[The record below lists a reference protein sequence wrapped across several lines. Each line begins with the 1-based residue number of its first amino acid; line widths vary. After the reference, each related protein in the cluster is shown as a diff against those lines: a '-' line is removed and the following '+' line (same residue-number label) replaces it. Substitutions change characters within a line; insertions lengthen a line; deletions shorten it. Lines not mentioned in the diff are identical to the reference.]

1 MESPKPAGATSI
13 GAWSDF
19 AGATR
24 SRVVDLIISNLFNVC
39 AVAGAVILFVAAD
52 SPLVWLGA
60 VLVLVS
66 LITLSWLMRRDISR
80 GRALLSTYQ
89 APRIVI
95 LVAVAGGYL
104 ARRPEDAAW
113 IWAATGLAIF
123 TILAEPTVRLLMSKA
138 TPVAVQLPGF
148 PAVPRPPFNPSVVA
162 FAPFGAA
169 AVGVLLAVLGAPGW
183 CYLLVVVL
191 STMSAV
197 IMISYAIRAVRISRR
212 SATGIRKALQEYQ
225 PEFCVYY
232 AARNGARYQL
242 GMWLPYFERLNRRF
256 IVITRHAHT
265 VPEITELTSAPVLLP
280 KLKSSHGR
288 LWHLVVDSLKAAFY
302 VQNHQANVDMLR
314 FPRLTHIW
322 LNHGD
327 SDKAANFSARHA
339 AFDKVFVSGPQGVER
354 YAAHGV
360 RIRPEQ
366 FAIVGRPQIERI
378 TTRDEPLP
386 ADAPRT
392 VLYAPT
398 WHGGKPN
405 TNYSSLFLGSKI
417 VDALLARGIT
427 VIFRP
432 HPQTYGD
439 PEQAGVAQDIQHRLN
454 ADRKATGR
462 QHVFGRAAEVDWDIP
477 ACFNHCDALIT
488 DVSSVASDFLATGK
502 PMAMVAI
509 QQKGPEF
516 REAIPMARVAYV
528 IERDLST
535 LPEVLDEL
543 LGPDPLANARRGYRS
558 YCLGDALG
566 SEAPLPFLREVERI
580 LDGGPVRRSTV
591 RVDPAEGSIRNVQPP
606 EKQGLRSPAS
616 VDQPQR

>member
-1 MESPKPAGATSI
+1 MSI

-39 AVAGAVILFVAAD
+39 AVVGAVVMFAAPR
-52 SPLVWLGA
+52 SPTVWLGA
-60 VLVLVS
+60 CLALAS
-66 LITLSWLMRRDISR
+66 LIMLGWLMRRDISR
-80 GRALLSTYQ
+80 RRALLSTYQ
-89 APRIVI
+89 APRIAVLI
-95 LVAVAGGYL
+95 AVAAAYL
-104 ARRPEDAAW
+104 ARRPADAAW

-123 TILAEPTVRLLMSKA
+123 AIISEPTVRLLLTKA

-148 PAVPRPPFNPSVVA
+148 PAVPRPPFNPIFVTL
-162 FAPFGAA
+162 A
-169 AVGVLLAVLGAPGW
+169 AVGEAAVGGVLALLGAPGW
-183 CYLLVVVL
+183 CYLLIVIIG
-191 STMSAV
+191 TMSAV
-197 IMISYAIRAVRISRR
+197 IMVGYAIRAVMISRS
-212 SATGIRKALQEYQ
+212 SAIGIRKALQQYQ

-242 GMWLPYFERLNRRF
+242 GMWLPYLERLNRRF
-256 IVITRHAHT
+256 IVITRHPHT
-265 VPEITELTSAPVLLP
+265 VAEITELTSAPVLLP
-280 KLKSSHGR
+280 KLKSAHGR

-302 VQNHQANVDMLR
+302 VQNHQANVDLLR

-327 SDKAANFSARHA
+327 SDKAANYSARHA
-339 AFDKVFVSGPQGVER
+339 AFDKVFVSGQQGVER

-360 RIRPEQ
+360 RIRPDQ
-366 FAIVGRPQIERI
+366 FAIVGRPQIDRI
-378 TTRDEPLP
+378 ATRDELLAPGT
-386 ADAPRT
+386 PRT

-405 TNYSSLFLGSKI
+405 TNYSSLFLGPKI
-417 VDALLARGIT
+417 IDALLARGAT

-432 HPQTYGD
+432 HPQTYND
-439 PEQAGVAQDIQHRLN
+439 PDQTRLAQEIQHRLG

-462 QHVFGRAAEVDWDIP
+462 QHVFGHAAEVDWDIP

-502 PMAMVAI
+502 PLATVAI
-509 QQKGPEF
+509 QQKGIAF

-535 LPEVLDEL
+535 LPDALDEL
-543 LGPDPLANARRGYRS
+543 LGPDSLAAARKAYRS

-566 SEAPLPFLREVERI
+566 SEAPLPFLHEVERI
-580 LDGGPVRRSTV
+580 LDGAPLERHGFEPVRPSREPHTTDVS
-591 RVDPAEGSIRNVQPP
+591 A
-606 EKQGLRSPAS
+606 L
-616 VDQPQR
+616 